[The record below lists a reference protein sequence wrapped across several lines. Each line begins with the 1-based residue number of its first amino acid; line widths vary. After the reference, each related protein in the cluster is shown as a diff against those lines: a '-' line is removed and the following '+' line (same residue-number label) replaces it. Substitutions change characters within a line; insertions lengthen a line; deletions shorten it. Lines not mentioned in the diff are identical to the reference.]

1 MHPLSVLNASSLF
14 KFAIATVPRP
24 TTLAEALER
33 REQQTK
39 EMSNVD
45 PSVSSIDQ
53 TLSSI
58 SQYGSSFTNPSKA
71 KGKGRAVN
79 GVNGSISAAKT
90 KKKPKGG
97 ETDGESGDMRTN
109 SRASR
114 GMKAAPRDEWPQV
127 RPVEATG
134 HPGGALLA
142 NGASPHRYRSQP
154 QWVANTTTMRSD
166 DFVEDPHSHR
176 VVSPPHDR
184 DEGDGWNGGQFL
196 PSTTNANFLPSPTF
210 SRVQPNPGRTIYSQQ
225 P

>member
-39 EMSNVD
+39 EID
-45 PSVSSIDQ
+45 PAVSSIDQ
-53 TLSSI
+53 TLPVM
-58 SQYGSSFTNPSKA
+58 SQFGPSFTTASKA

-79 GVNGSISAAKT
+79 GINGSVSSTKKET
-90 KKKPKGG
+90 KKKSKGG
-97 ETDGESGDMRTN
+97 ETDGESGGMRTN

-114 GMKAAPRDEWPQV
+114 GMKAAPRDEWPEV

-166 DFVEDPHSHR
+166 DFVEDPHSRR
-176 VVSPPHDR
+176 VVSPPYDR

-196 PSTTNANFLPSPTF
+196 PSTTNTNFLPSPTF
-210 SRVQPNPGRTIYSQQ
+210 TRVQPNPGRTIYSQQ